1 MATYEKVSWFQRLKN
16 NMKDMTFK
24 EKIAHLWEYYKWFA
38 IVGVLLIVATVSVV
52 TSVIQN
58 NKELVYGGAIVNLS
72 VTEEGKTYLKEGW
85 FEALESD
92 SKKQKIEL
100 DELYIPNMEQATFM
114 ESAMANVSKITAMVS
129 AGYIDYVLA
138 DAYAI
143 HYLGSV
149 GAFQPL
155 ENVLSQELIEKF
167 EGKLVTYEDDEKSYL
182 VAIDISELGFVKKN
196 IISADKVYIA
206 FPGNTGRTE
215 RNAEFLEYL
224 MNWGE
229 LA

>member
-1 MATYEKVSWFQRLKN
+1 MATYEKISWFQRLKN
-16 NMKDMTFK
+16 DMKDMTFK

-38 IVGVLLIVATVSVV
+38 IVGILLIVATVSVV

-58 NKELVYGGAIVNLS
+58 SRELVYGGAIVNLS

-85 FEALESD
+85 FEALESNP
-92 SKKQKIEL
+92 KKQKIEL
-100 DELYIPNMEQATFM
+100 DEIYIPDMEQTAFM
-114 ESAMANVSKITAMVS
+114 ESATANIAKITAMIS
-129 AGYIDYVLA
+129 AGYIDYVFA

-149 GAFQPL
+149 GSFQPL
-155 ENVLSQELIEKF
+155 EVVLNQELLAQF
-167 EGKLVTYEDDEKSYL
+167 EGKLVTYEGDEQTYL
-182 VAIDISELGFVKKN
+182 VAIDISELPFVKEN
-196 IISADKVYIA
+196 VISADKVYIA

-224 MNWGE
+224 INWE
-229 LA
+229 K